1 MRHALLGW
9 EQAHFGELDD
19 HKGFSDPE
27 SAKAL
32 AAKLPNGDVHILPGQ
47 GHGFMND
54 TPEPYASF
62 EERQAAMGMVPYDAA
77 VVGEAW
83 ARVFTFF
90 DAHLKA

>member
-1 MRHALLGW
+1 L
-9 EQAHFGELDD
+9 EQAHFGELDN
-19 HKGFSDPE
+19 HTSFSDPD

-32 AAKLPNGDVHILPGQ
+32 AAKLPNGQVHIIPAQ

-62 EERQAAMGMVPYDAA
+62 EERKQQMGMVPFDAA

-83 ARVFTFF
+83 ARVFAFF